1 MIQQRTKLP
10 GHRRLHRIDP
20 IHQGIHRAQELIVRH
35 LFRRIGQA
43 HCLQPAQDPEL
54 GGGLAQPVEHHGAHQ
69 GHRIELAARGA
80 QRTADRAIE
89 PERVPQLVEQ
99 VDVAVAQGRNELRIL
114 GASGLIAASGDALQP
129 GDQGIELAVAKL
141 VDPPERGDDA
151 LARLALGVAMS
162 FNEL

>member
-1 MIQQRTKLP
+1 MRAYMA
-10 GHRRLHRIDP
+10 RLYYACQASYKISTNMTWHNTLSSEAKP
-20 IHQGIHRAQELIVRH
+20 KSAQPLDLRPPCELNTPPFGLRS
-35 LFRRIGQA
+35 A
-43 HCLQPAQDPEL
+43 EL
-54 GGGLAQPVEHHGAHQ
+54 G
-69 GHRIELAARGA
+69 
-80 QRTADRAIE
+80 E